1 MGRDLNLPLELD
13 DALLHRAGSGWTDR
27 GTAWLNSKGPGSAEE
42 AVRCNRR
49 AVELLG
55 SLPIDENPEFL
66 ADLGAAWANL
76 GCALQAC
83 GPGHREEAAAA
94 FLRALEFLGTL
105 PLEGNHRFRH
115 NLAAAWMN
123 RAGALGSMGVHAES
137 LHAYEQAMS
146 VARELPL
153 EEKPSFRILLASCRI
168 NRGNLLMK
176 MGGGTSGGAA
186 TSYKEALAALGPLP
200 ATGHRAARHHA
211 ATAATLLA
219 EALLEEAPAP
229 HAGGALEAART
240 ALAELPGRELGSFA
254 SADLVLRAL
263 RAAARALEGLLGQT
277 SAPGYSHGKAL
288 AELTAVIER
297 GFYLASGC
305 RERSPGT
312 FDPLA
317 AWFFAT
323 GCRVYGRHQP
333 QFLAE
338 FIGDCLRRVSA
349 KSGSE
354 LLLELRKASRDAVE
368 AALGGLGRGR
378 MLIAGTPQTEHL
390 LRTVRGL
397 QEFSAHLN

>member
-1 MGRDLNLPLELD
+1 M
-13 DALLHRAGSGWTDR
+13 
-27 GTAWLNSKGPGSAEE
+27 
-42 AVRCNRR
+42 RCNRR

-55 SLPIDENPEFL
+55 SLPIAENAEYL

-76 GCALQAC
+76 GCSLQAC
-83 GPGHREEAAAA
+83 GPEHLEEATAA
-94 FLRALEFLGTL
+94 FLRAVEFLGRL
-105 PLEGNHRFRH
+105 PLRGNHRFRH

-123 RAGALGSMGVHAES
+123 RAGALEAMG
-137 LHAYEQAMS
+137 LHADSRDGYEQAI
-146 VARELPL
+146 AIAHELPL
-153 EEKPSFRILLASCRI
+153 EEKPSFRILLASCFI
-168 NRGNLLMK
+168 NHGNLVMK
-176 MGGGTSGGAA
+176 LGRGSAAGAA
-186 TSYKEALAALGPLP
+186 TSYERALASLGPLP

-219 EALLEEAPAP
+219 EALLEQAPA
-229 HAGGALEAART
+229 HAGRALEAARN

-254 SADLVLRAL
+254 SADLLLRAL
-263 RAAARALEGLLGQT
+263 RAAARALEGLLEQA
-277 SAPGYSHGKAL
+277 SAQGSSHGKAL
-288 AELTAVIER
+288 AELTDVVER
-297 GFYLASGC
+297 GFDLASRC
-305 RERSPGT
+305 REHSPGT

-317 AWFFAT
+317 SWFFTT

-338 FIGDCLRRVSA
+338 FIADCLHRVSA
-349 KSGSE
+349 GTGSA

-397 QEFSAHLN
+397 QEFYAHLN

>member
-1 MGRDLNLPLELD
+1 M
-13 DALLHRAGSGWTDR
+13 
-27 GTAWLNSKGPGSAEE
+27 
-42 AVRCNRR
+42 RCNRR

-55 SLPIDENPEFL
+55 ALPVAENAEFL

-83 GPGHREEAAAA
+83 GPAHRGEAAAA
-94 FLRALEFLGTL
+94 FLRAVEFLGRL

-123 RAGALGSMGVHAES
+123 RAGALES
-137 LHAYEQAMS
+137 LGLLADSLNAYDQAIS
-146 VARELPL
+146 IASGLPL

-168 NRGNLLMK
+168 NHGNLVMETA
-176 MGGGTSGGAA
+176 GGSTTDAVSSYQGALV
-186 TSYKEALAALGPLP
+186 ALAPLT

-219 EALLEEAPAP
+219 EALLEQTPA
-229 HAGGALEAART
+229 HAGRALEAART
-240 ALAELPGRELGSFA
+240 ALAELPGRELGSLA

-263 RAAARALEGLLGQT
+263 RAAARALEVLLGQT
-277 SAPGYSHGKAL
+277 TALASSHGKAL
-288 AELTAVIER
+288 AELTDVVER
-297 GFYLASGC
+297 GFGLASRC

-333 QFLAE
+333 HFLAE
-338 FIGDCLRRVSA
+338 FIGDCLRQVSA
-349 KSGSE
+349 ESGSA
-354 LLLELRKASRDAVE
+354 LLLELRKTSRDAVE
-368 AALGGLGRGR
+368 ATLGGLGRGR
-378 MLIAGTPQTEHL
+378 ALIGGTPQTEHL
-390 LRTVRGL
+390 LRIVRTL
-397 QEFSAHLN
+397 QEFSSHMN